1 MLDDNPDP
9 PLGQFQAATPHWRTA
24 TAATLAARGVPD
36 LGAAMELLPLLPAS
50 GLPQTRLTALSGLS
64 KQAVQQALDILER
77 GGLVRRLVD
86 PADRRLRQVFIT
98 EAGSAAIAARR
109 AAERDLERA
118 FRDAVG
124 RRRKARLQ
132 RGLQRLARTPLAGSP
147 EGDTNNRAVSAQSAV
162 NHSQR

>member
-1 MLDDNPDP
+1 MLDDEPDM
-9 PLGQFQAATPHWRTA
+9 PLGQLLQAAAQHFR
-24 TAATLAARGVPD
+24 AALSAALLARAVPD
-36 LGAAMELLPLLPAS
+36 LGAAMELLPLLPAA

-64 KQAVQQALDILER
+64 KQAVQQSLDILER

-124 RRRKARLQ
+124 RRRKTRLK
-132 RGLQRLARTPLAGSP
+132 RGLQRFARTPLAVPPAGNA
-147 EGDTNNRAVSAQSAV
+147 DN
-162 NHSQR
+162 